1 MPEAR
6 MADRISAQGR
16 SDVMRRIRKTDT
28 RPELAV
34 RRLVHA
40 LGYRYRLYRR
50 NLPGTPDLVFSRRR
64 KVIFVHG
71 CFWHQ
76 HECPLGRMP
85 KSRLEYWGPK
95 LCGNRERDE
104 RNRQRLNDLGWT
116 VMIIWECEVADLS
129 RIEQQLRHFLGPEIG
144 RAHV

>member
-1 MPEAR
+1 MIRQPPRSKTTATPFPSTTLFRSVSAKQGDMPEAR

-64 KVIFVHG
+64 KVIF
-71 CFWHQ
+71 
-76 HECPLGRMP
+76 
-85 KSRLEYWGPK
+85 
-95 LCGNRERDE
+95 
-104 RNRQRLNDLGWT
+104 
-116 VMIIWECEVADLS
+116 
-129 RIEQQLRHFLGPEIG
+129 EIG